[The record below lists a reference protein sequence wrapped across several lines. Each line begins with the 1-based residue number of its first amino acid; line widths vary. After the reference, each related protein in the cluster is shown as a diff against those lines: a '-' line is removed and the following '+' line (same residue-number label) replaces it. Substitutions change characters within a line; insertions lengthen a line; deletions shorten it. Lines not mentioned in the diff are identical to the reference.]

1 MLLYQTSLLV
11 TYTTNTFPQEHTP
24 TIFNS
29 HTVNVVVDDNKF
41 KLNLWDVAGDGAP
54 SSSSERLRPLSYA
67 ETDVFLFC
75 FSIDSPSSL
84 ESLQK
89 KWHSEVTELYPNAP
103 FIIVGLK
110 KDLRNSQERKSIST
124 KRNKNVVSYTKGATM
139 AAKLGAAMYLE
150 CSALNKGEGL
160 KELFDAAVKVA
171 NDAIQAKRKKNKDYT
186 SGSAGMCCTII

>member
-1 MLLYQTSLLV
+1 MTTHCTISALNPHCVCMLLYQTSLLV

-110 KDLRNSQERKSIST
+110 
-124 KRNKNVVSYTKGATM
+124 VVFI
-139 AAKLGAAMYLE
+139 
-150 CSALNKGEGL
+150 N
-160 KELFDAAVKVA
+160 
-171 NDAIQAKRKKNKDYT
+171 
-186 SGSAGMCCTII
+186 